1 VSSTSSPEAA
11 TLTGRFVRLEP
22 LHAEHHAALVEAGR
36 DESTFR
42 WFPFPVAGEEPMRDF
57 VERALL
63 DQAQGEALPFV
74 IRTCHDGAIV
84 GSTRF
89 GAIAAEHLRAEIG
102 WTWLSPAV
110 RRTPVNTECKWLL
123 LRHGFEV
130 LGYQR
135 IEFKTDSLN
144 APSRAALARI
154 GAIEEGTF
162 RNHMLVDGGRRIRHS
177 VYFSIVREEWPAVR
191 AALEA
196 RLARPFSFP
205 SHAAPP
211 QV

>member
-1 VSSTSSPEAA
+1 M
-11 TLTGRFVRLEP
+11 TLAGRFVRLEP
-22 LHAEHHAALVEAGR
+22 LHADHHAALCEAGR

-42 WFPFPVAGEEPMRDF
+42 WYPFPVAGDAPMRAFIDL
-57 VERALL
+57 ALL
-63 DQAQGEALPFV
+63 EQSRGEALPFV
-74 IRTCHDGAIV
+74 IRTLHDDAIV

-89 GAIAAEHLRAEIG
+89 GAIVAQHRRAEIG
-102 WTWLSPAV
+102 WTWLAPDV

-123 LRHGFEV
+123 LRHGFES

-154 GAIEEGTF
+154 GAVEEGTF
-162 RNHMLVDGGRRIRHS
+162 RNHMVVDGGRRVRHS

-191 AALEA
+191 ADLEQ
-196 RLARPFSFP
+196 RLSHPFSFVV
-205 SHAAPP
+205 SE
-211 QV
+211 QVS